1 MSAGQT
7 LSIEQVNQRLPLVAV
22 IVRDIVSLHVDI
34 LSRKSRLKTI
44 HRRRRGSSGSVNVY
58 EEEVHQME
66 AELIQDEQ
74 RLEGFTAELLA
85 IGGHLTDPA
94 LGAVEFAS
102 ELSGRDP
109 VWLCWRPGD
118 EFIQFWHAGSCG
130 DSERIPLCHEAE
142 GSPASSSSDIEE
154 DAD

>member
-7 LSIEQVNQRLPLVAV
+7 LTIEQVNQRLPLVAV
-22 IVRDIVSLHVDI
+22 IVRDIVALHVDI

-44 HRRRRGSSGSVNVY
+44 HRRRRSSSGAVNVY
-58 EEEVHQME
+58 EEEVQQME

-94 LGAVEFAS
+94 SGAVDFAS

-118 EFIQFWHAGSCG
+118 QFIKFWHAGACG
-130 DSERIPLCHEAE
+130 DTERIPLCHETE
-142 GSPASSSSDIEE
+142 GSPTSPSSNIEE